1 MKYYIPTTTLNFN
14 NILSSESISPDAF
27 YKNRDFGYSRWYN
40 IPENNQENSII
51 LYDSLCNLKR
61 PKSDMEDHPLIIEIE
76 TSETFK
82 NIEKGVFIAD
92 KTIYLNPWNTW
103 FRFLSE
109 QDKRVAVSIS
119 DSSLETKMIP
129 LYQKHFIVSQQEGP
143 TFPMIKDN
151 SGDLNFSAIQNDRAI
166 NKLKGLLYGYY
177 IGSLLSCDAVDV
189 KSYAIF
195 KELYNISISILSDP
209 LREGSDE
216 QRKRVY
222 ALFEE
227 INPQK
232 RELDELI
239 NDDSKS
245 IGLRRLLKKQRQELE
260 LKMRPEKLLD
270 NLKYGEIENNSALKW
285 ISDELKKNNLK
296 FEENKHLLYPNKKEI
311 VIVEN
316 NLPLI
321 SVEVISDKQLNQL
334 FIDLVRYVLSD
345 ESINGNIAAQRFELA
360 TAVTIQAKNTF
371 GDIWEGS
378 DAKVYLNALRKHI
391 KGEEFK
397 QNWDNGL
404 LSSLAA
410 VILKG
415 DDWNGLLDFMKRKGM
430 YDFRLAFAFYG
441 LFNGFA
447 NLTRD
452 FTDLLFCND
461 NKNYVAAV
469 YSDIYE
475 ALHKEKIE
483 QSTLIM
489 DTDNISKNPI
499 DLPYSPVDDKEI
511 RKFFLEIRK
520 GKNAQ
525 SQLEK
530 ELNEALKQ
538 LGSCRN
544 PYIFVCV
551 LNDFPKWGSKS
562 NAWNEMKNK
571 FCPNYD
577 KIRQIRNGYPAE
589 KYSFIGSPYKEA
601 IWDFYNK
608 EIKDTSSKDYIHQL
622 AELRFVLEELDDC
635 ENPYVF
641 VCVLNDSK
649 LWKSDSK
656 AWIKMQKRF
665 CKDYEIIRNTAQN
678 QKRND
683 SLIELTGTLFGGYTS
698 DDYLPEQNPIE
709 ESNGL
714 STISKIHFR
723 IEDIDNILGVIR
735 HSDPS
740 LSENVLNQ
748 IRNDLVWTFDPKYI
762 GNKSENDLLKV
773 FHQRL
778 REGKYNAKGCK
789 GGNTRWKNY
798 LYRVLNIDKTIGTLQ
813 EMIEK

>member
-82 NIEKGVFIAD
+82 NIEKGVFITD

-430 YDFRLAFAFYG
+430 HDFRLAFAFYG

-475 ALHKEKIE
+475 SLHKEKIE

-562 NAWNEMKNK
+562 NAWKEMKNR
-571 FCPNYD
+571 FCPDYD
-577 KIRQIRNGYPAE
+577 QIRQIRNSYPAE
-589 KYSFIGSPYKEA
+589 SYSFKGSLYKET
-601 IWDFYNK
+601 IWKFYNK
-608 EIKDTSSKDYIHQL
+608 EIKDPSSKDYLHQL
-622 AELRFVLEELDDC
+622 AELRFVLEELGNC

-649 LWKSDSK
+649 LWKSDSE
-656 AWIKMQKRF
+656 AWKKMQGRF
-665 CKDYEIIRNTAQN
+665 CQNYDLIRGTVQN
-678 QKRND
+678 GNKND
-683 SLIELTGTLFGGYTS
+683 SSTNLSGTLFEADPF
-698 DDYLPEQNPIE
+698 DDYLPVRNPIE
-709 ESNGL
+709 VPNSQSN
-714 STISKIHFR
+714 ISRIHFR
-723 IEDIDNILGVIR
+723 IEEIDNILGIIK
-735 HSDPS
+735 HLEPS
-740 LSENVLNQ
+740 LNETVLMQ
-748 IRNDLVWTFDPKYI
+748 IRNDLAYTFTRPFLR
-762 GNKSENDLLKV
+762 NKSEQDFMQYFYSLLRQGKNNLKGRNGGDLS
-773 FHQRL
+773 
-778 REGKYNAKGCK
+778 
-789 GGNTRWKNY
+789 WKNKY
-798 LYRVLNIDKTIGTLQ
+798 YRTLDVEKIIKVLN
-813 EMIEK
+813 EMILK